1 MLAIQRTLQFE
12 PAAGIAT
19 GMGAAVADALYGAI
33 GAFGITVLIRWLVEH
48 KAAFALVGSLVLL
61 WMAWRIARQPP
72 AAPRAPAAIAQRLP
86 SLFAG
91 TFVLTLS
98 NPTTILSFIAVFG
111 AIAGRTAVASPWV
124 MIAGVFAG
132 SALWWLLLAAAVG
145 RLRAFRRTLAAPR
158 EPGLRGAAGRL
169 RAVATDAS
177 AAGMTQLRCHLI
189 TVEAPVARA
198 FMYFT
203 PAGESHWVE
212 GWKPTY
218 LHPSDGRTEPGM
230 VFTTG
235 EGAEHTV
242 WMLADFDRGAHR
254 SRYLRCTPGSR
265 LVVVEIACRALDAQT
280 TGVEV
285 AYTLTALTPAAEPR
299 SPPSAPA
306 TGR

>member
-1 MLAIQRTLQFE
+1 
-12 PAAGIAT
+12 
-19 GMGAAVADALYGAI
+19 
-33 GAFGITVLIRWLVEH
+33 
-48 KAAFALVGSLVLL
+48 
-61 WMAWRIARQPP
+61 
-72 AAPRAPAAIAQRLP
+72 
-86 SLFAG
+86 
-91 TFVLTLS
+91 
-98 NPTTILSFIAVFG
+98 
-111 AIAGRTAVASPWV
+111 
-124 MIAGVFAG
+124 
-132 SALWWLLLAAAVG
+132 
-145 RLRAFRRTLAAPR
+145 
-158 EPGLRGAAGRL
+158 
-169 RAVATDAS
+169 
-177 AAGMTQLRCHLI
+177 MTHLRCHHRI

-280 TGVEV
+280 TEVEV
-285 AYTLTALTPAAEPR
+285 AYTLTALTPAAEPAIAAFGAGYR
-299 SPPSAPA
+299 AMIDGWGA
-306 TGR
+306 QIAACRAQLLAADLR